1 MAVSVTQRVL
11 KSSGFLVAIQ
21 FLQRTLGI
29 ISTLIL
35 ARLLAPEHFG
45 IVALVTIA
53 LQFFELLVETG
64 NQQYIVQKES
74 VDDDDLNT
82 AWTLDIVMKSGIA
95 MLIII
100 TSPALAQ
107 YFDAPALT
115 SALSIASLALPI
127 RALKTPE
134 LMLLARNLNYRP
146 IFWLNLWQKGVAFL
160 VVVGIAM
167 VHASHWAIIIGNLFS
182 AAILAFGSYRVC
194 AYRPRISLIRVRQ
207 QWYFSRWLLMR
218 GLVGFTRSQIDNLM
232 VSKLFGSSALGGYN
246 LVRELSILPAVSV
259 IVPMSQPLLAA
270 IAQGRDDP
278 AILAYRIRF
287 SLALATSILLPVS
300 VFMLAYPELIVTV
313 LLGRDWQPY
322 AHLLAAFALF
332 FITFCLF
339 SLISDAVIA
348 MGRVKTLFIFDLI
361 STILIFTVL
370 WLWGREDL
378 LTMAWLRG
386 WLAVATTL
394 ALLVVLNQWS
404 ALRLRRYFW
413 LSTPSLIGSLTG
425 LGMSEWT
432 SNYTTGGFLGLLMQG
447 IVFMTGWAGITLTI
461 LYTAYSKSEEFRHVR
476 RLVGL
481 ALNHGA
487 LRRRNTL
494 H

>member
-1 MAVSVTQRVL
+1 MSVTQGVL

-64 NQQYIVQKES
+64 NQQYIVQKDS
-74 VDDDDLNT
+74 VVDDDLNT
-82 AWTLDIVMKSGIA
+82 AWTLDILMKSGIA
-95 MLIII
+95 VLIII
-100 TSPALAQ
+100 ASPALAR
-107 YFDAPALT
+107 YFETPALT
-115 SALSIASLALPI
+115 SALPIASLALPI

-146 IFWLNLWQKGVAFL
+146 VFWLNLWQKGVAF
-160 VVVGIAM
+160 VFVVGIAL
-167 VHASHWAIIIGNLFS
+167 VHASHWAIIIGNLIS
-182 AAILAFGSYRVC
+182 AAILALGSYRVC
-194 AYRPRISLIRVRQ
+194 AYRPSMSLKRVWQ
-207 QWYFSRWLLMR
+207 QWHFSRWLLMR

-232 VSKLFGSSALGGYN
+232 VSKLFGSSSLGGYN

-259 IVPMSQPLLAA
+259 IIPMSQPLLAA

-313 LLGRDWQPY
+313 LLGQDWQPY
-322 AHLLAAFALF
+322 AHLMAAFALF

-339 SLISDAVIA
+339 ALISDAVIA
-348 MGRVKTLFIFDLI
+348 LGRVKSLFIFDLS
-361 STILIFTVL
+361 STILIFTIL
-370 WLWGREDL
+370 WLWGRDSL
-378 LTMAWLRG
+378 WNMAWLRG
-386 WLAVATTL
+386 WLAMATTL
-394 ALLVVLNQWS
+394 ALLVVLNRWS
-404 ALRLRRYFW
+404 ALGLRRYLW
-413 LSTPSLIGSLTG
+413 LCLPSALGCLSG
-425 LGMSEWT
+425 LGLSEWT
-432 SNYTTGGFLGLLMQG
+432 SNYATGGLPGLMLLGA
-447 IVFMTGWAGITLTI
+447 VFMAGWAGTTLT
-461 LYTAYSKSEEFRHVR
+461 LLNVAYARSEEFRHAR
-476 RLVGL
+476 RLVEL
-481 ALNHGA
+481 AL
-487 LRRRNTL
+487 L
-494 H
+494 HRPFRQRTTSH